1 MKTLKKIWL
10 LRIATFYNTDMDMDQ
25 DVVLDL
31 RFEILD
37 INHCIVFNDEIQ
49 VINVFEMKNG
59 KVIMTENLDGGID
72 GSNELYQTL
81 AD

>member
-10 LRIATFYNTDMDMDQ
+10 IRIANFYNAEMDIDK
-25 DVVLDL
+25 DVVVDL

-37 INHCIVFNDEIQ
+37 INHCIVFSDDVQ

-59 KVIMTENLDGGID
+59 KVILTETID
-72 GSNELYQTL
+72 GELEGSDELYQMLT
-81 AD
+81 D